1 MDQSKLSPDDLILFA
16 TIAEQ
21 GSLVGAAERLNIPK
35 ATVSRRL
42 SNLEAQISQKLL
54 LRTTR
59 RLSLTEFG
67 QAFLEHCQRV
77 AEEAAAAADFAL
89 SQEVRPR
96 GRLRVSMPSD
106 YGQQLPVSDAIA
118 TFVEHYPDIQL
129 ELDLSSRRVDLIGE
143 QYDLAIRMGA
153 LASDSTLVA
162 RKIGEQHWG
171 MYASPIYLSLCTI
184 PRTPDDLLQ
193 HRAVRML
200 SAKGTP
206 IPWRLTRGKKTWEG
220 IPPGRLTLNSLG
232 MIQQLLLDGAGIG
245 LLPTNFVGDQVRQK
259 QLLRILP
266 EWDLP
271 VVPAWAVMPTRR
283 YLPAK
288 TRMFLAHIEEFLSK
302 TAPPQARA

>member
-1 MDQSKLSPDDLILFA
+1 MEQSKLSSDDLILFA

-21 GSLVGAAERLNIPK
+21 GSLVSAAERLNIPK

-42 SNLEAQISQKLL
+42 SNLEAQINQKLL

-77 AEEAAAAADFAL
+77 AEEAAATADFAR

-106 YGQQLPVSDAIA
+106 YEQQLPVTDAIA
-118 TFVEHYPDIQL
+118 TFVERYPDIQL

-162 RKIGEQHWG
+162 RKIGEQYFG
-171 MYASPIYLSLCTI
+171 LYASPIYLSLHPA

-206 IPWRLTRGKKTWEG
+206 VPWRLSCGKKTWEG
-220 IPPGRLTLNSLG
+220 VPPGRLTVNSLSI
-232 MIQQLLLDGAGIG
+232 IQQLLLDGAGIG
-245 LLPTNFVGDQVRQK
+245 LLPSNFAGEAVRQK
-259 QLLRILP
+259 HLLRILP
-266 EWDLP
+266 EWELP

-283 YLPAK
+283 YLPTK
-288 TRMFLAHIEEFLSK
+288 TRMFLAHIEEFLNK
-302 TAPPQARA
+302 AAPPPERA